1 MMHPDFFQRLIE
13 NSNVIG
19 WDADPQT
26 FHYNYVSPYAETLL
40 GYPVERWSEK
50 GFWQSK
56 IHPDDVD
63 YAIGFCKA
71 STEKLKSHEFEYRM
85 ISSTG
90 RHIWLRDI
98 AAVESKDG
106 LPTRLYGIMFD
117 ITPEKEAMQALAQ
130 ARDDALQ
137 ADRTKT
143 RFLANISHE
152 LRTPMNAI
160 LGFTDFLISRDQYV
174 KKPVDLDE
182 YLELIQRSATHLS
195 TLIDDLLELSRY
207 EIGVDSLKL
216 EPVDASETVAE
227 CCAMLEGLAS
237 TKNIDLTVNLPV
249 GPLAIEADKKAL
261 KQIIINLIN
270 NALKFTPPDGRIHI
284 AARMSVDSI
293 EGIEIIVTDTG
304 IGMSES
310 PDINSNSQQASLSA
324 ATKSQYRD
332 ENSGMGLGL
341 SIVSSVLKLHGGR
354 IRFTDVDEG
363 GTQATVWLPRH
374 Q

>member
-1 MMHPDFFQRLIE
+1 MTPPDLFQRLIE

-40 GYPVERWSEK
+40 GYPTERWKEN

-63 YAIGFCKA
+63 HAIGFCKA
-71 STEKLKSHEFEYRM
+71 STEKLESHEFEYRM

-90 RHIWLRDI
+90 RHVWLRDI
-98 AAVESKDG
+98 AAVESSNG

-160 LGFTDFLISRDQYV
+160 LGFTDFLIGRDQYV

-216 EPVDASETVAE
+216 EPVDASDTVAE
-227 CCAMLEGLAS
+227 CCAMLDGLAS
-237 TKNIDLTVNLPV
+237 TKNISLTVDLPI
-249 GPLAIEADKKAL
+249 GPLAIEADKKGL
-261 KQIIINLIN
+261 KQVIINLIN
-270 NALKFTPPDGRIHI
+270 NALKFTPPEGRIHI

-293 EGIEIIVTDTG
+293 EGIEIIVTDSG
-304 IGMSES
+304 IGMST
-310 PDINSNSQQASLSA
+310 PPNTMPSNQKTGLSGS
-324 ATKSQYRD
+324 TKSQYRD

-341 SIVSSVLKLHGGR
+341 SIVSSVLKLHGGK
-354 IRFTDVDEG
+354 IRFSDVDEG
-363 GTQATVWLPRH
+363 GTRATVWLPRN